1 MEEIRSI
8 FKKYKNRLVF
18 EGVLK
23 SLLWGA
29 VIGFAVN
36 LIFVAILFI
45 TAVDLIWVSAVTCAV
60 IVAATML
67 ILYFK
72 KYRPTAQKIAERVD
86 LLGLEERLITMVEL
100 ENDDSYIAMRQ
111 REDAK
116 AALSRVQGKG
126 LKISLHGRNIALAAI
141 VTVVSLAATAYTSMS
156 LAGGAPSFGDMIDSG
171 AGQVEYVEISYDA
184 GDGGFVTGEIYQ
196 MLTAGE
202 DASEVMAVAEDG
214 YMFDKWSDGVTTPA
228 RKDTEVFMSMQVTA
242 EFTEIP
248 EPNDQVPP
256 DDDIDMGQMEGDSS
270 EMPGNIGVAG
280 KYEEYNQVIDGN
292 TYYRDVYQ
300 KYYDDALAIL
310 EAGGVVPDAMRQIIE
325 AYFGVI
331 L

>member
-86 LLGLEERLITMVEL
+86 LLGLEER
-100 ENDDSYIAMRQ
+100 Q

-156 LAGGAPSFGDMIDSG
+156 LAGAAPSFGDMIDSG

-300 KYYDDALAIL
+300 KYYDDALAIR
-310 EAGGVVPDAMRQIIE
+310 MR
-325 AYFGVI
+325 
-331 L
+331 